1 MTQHE
6 RLTSLDAFRGA
17 TIAAMMLVN
26 NAGDWGHVYPQLEHA
41 EWNGWTFTDWIFPFF
56 LFIVGVAMTMSFA
69 RRIERGDDAR
79 KLLLNAARRSV
90 IIFVLG
96 LILNGAPFFNLSTI
110 RIPGVLQRIAVC
122 YFIVSVIVLFTK
134 TRKAQNFWLIGF
146 LAVYWLMMKF
156 IPVPGIGAGVLEQG
170 KNFSAYIDSLLL
182 SGHMY
187 IYTQTWDPEG
197 IISTLPAIATT
208 LFGVQTGYFLRS
220 PLSREEKTV
229 WMFVA
234 GFVLLFIGVVLDMW
248 LPINK
253 NIWTSSYSI
262 FTAGWALICFAVLY
276 WLIDVKG
283 FKLKTPLG
291 RWYTPFVMLGMNAI
305 AVYFVG
311 SLIGKLSISFML
323 SQPDGKSMMLKT
335 YIYQHFFAPLLT
347 NPFHA
352 SLLYAMMYVLGSFL
366 LAWVMW
372 KKQWFVKV

>member
-1 MTQHE
+1 MQNE

-26 NAGDWGHVYPQLEHA
+26 NAGDWSHVYPQLEHA
-41 EWNGWTFTDWIFPFF
+41 AWNGWTFTDWIFPFF

-69 RRIERGDDAR
+69 RRIERDDNAR
-79 KLLLNAARRSV
+79 KLMLNVARRSL

-96 LILNGAPFFNLSTI
+96 LILNGAPFFDLSTI

-122 YFIVSVIVLFTK
+122 YFIVSLIVLFAK
-134 TRKAQNFWLIGF
+134 TRRTQIFWLVGA
-146 LAVYWLMMKF
+146 LAVYWLMMKL
-156 IPVPGIGAGVLEQG
+156 IPVPGIGAGVLEPG
-170 KNFSAYIDSLLL
+170 KNFSAYIDSFFL

-197 IISTLPAIATT
+197 IVSTLPAIATT

-234 GFVLLFIGVVLDMW
+234 GFVLLLIGAILDMW

-262 FTAGWALICFAVLY
+262 FTAGWALICLAIFY
-276 WLIDVKG
+276 WLIDVNG
-283 FKLKTPLG
+283 FK
-291 RWYTPFVMLGMNAI
+291 RWCFPFVMLGMNAI
-305 AVYFVG
+305 TVYFVG
-311 SLIGKLSISFML
+311 SLIGKISISIMVN
-323 SQPDGKSMMLKT
+323 QPGGKSIMLKT
-335 YIYQHFFAPLLT
+335 YLYQHFFAPLAA
-347 NPFHA
+347 NPFHT
-352 SLLYAMMYVLGSFL
+352 SVLYAMMYVLGSFL
-366 LAWVMW
+366 LAWIMW